1 MPAKPGASLLF
12 DIDGTLVDSDPL
24 HLVAF
29 NEAFAPYGHSFDK
42 SRFVAELQGRAN
54 EAIAGDFLPDLAHDD
69 AMAVMAGKEKR
80 FREIAKDGVD
90 PVPGL
95 LALLDWAKDHGVA
108 VVAVTNAPRANA
120 EMLLEALSL
129 VSRFAHVVI
138 GAELA
143 HGKPHPLP
151 YLEGLRLVGG
161 RAEHAV
167 AFEDSRAGMAAAKA
181 AGIATVGIM
190 TGLDE
195 QQMEE
200 AGVSLSVHDFADP
213 RVLELVART
222 TLE

>member
-1 MPAKPGASLLF
+1 MTAKPGAALLF

-42 SRFVAELQGRAN
+42 PRFVAELQGRAN
-54 EAIAGDFLPDLAHDD
+54 EAIAGDFLPHLTHDD
-69 AMAVMAGKEKR
+69 AMAVMVSKEKR
-80 FREIAKDGVD
+80 FREIAEDGVD

-95 LALLDWAKDHGVA
+95 LALLDWADGNGVA

-129 VSRFAHVVI
+129 VGRFAHVVI

-167 AFEDSRAGMAAAKA
+167 AFEDSRAGMAAARA

-190 TGLDE
+190 TGLSE

-200 AGVSLSVHDFADP
+200 AGVNLSVYDFADP

>member
-1 MPAKPGASLLF
+1 
-12 DIDGTLVDSDPL
+12 
-24 HLVAF
+24 
-29 NEAFAPYGHSFDK
+29 
-42 SRFVAELQGRAN
+42 
-54 EAIAGDFLPDLAHDD
+54 
-69 AMAVMAGKEKR
+69 
-80 FREIAKDGVD
+80 
-90 PVPGL
+90 
-95 LALLDWAKDHGVA
+95 
-108 VVAVTNAPRANA
+108 
-120 EMLLEALSL
+120 
-129 VSRFAHVVI
+129 VVI

-213 RVLELVART
+213 RVLELLART